1 MQSLNKRRI
10 THVCFFFFAWTAWWM
25 HIAGVEGVLCD
36 QSNQRVTVKGNV
48 QPQRVLKRVKKIKK
62 RSDFWLRS
70 GDSRA
75 MLQQQQQ
82 TPAFSYSP
90 SSHSAIAQQSS
101 STETYWLDPNLP
113 TRSPTDHIRYHSRP
127 NNRVLPLHHLSLA
140 NCTSPILR
148 DFLNMTGLKRLCEP
162 AKFEI
167 FAEF

>member
-1 MQSLNKRRI
+1 
-10 THVCFFFFAWTAWWM
+10 
-25 HIAGVEGVLCD
+25 VEGVLCD

-82 TPAFSYSP
+82 QQTPAFSYSP

-101 STETYWLDPNLP
+101 STETY
-113 TRSPTDHIRYHSRP
+113 
-127 NNRVLPLHHLSLA
+127 
-140 NCTSPILR
+140 
-148 DFLNMTGLKRLCEP
+148 
-162 AKFEI
+162 
-167 FAEF
+167 

>member
-1 MQSLNKRRI
+1 
-10 THVCFFFFAWTAWWM
+10 M

-101 STETYWLDPNLP
+101 STETY
-113 TRSPTDHIRYHSRP
+113 
-127 NNRVLPLHHLSLA
+127 
-140 NCTSPILR
+140 
-148 DFLNMTGLKRLCEP
+148 
-162 AKFEI
+162 
-167 FAEF
+167 

>member
-1 MQSLNKRRI
+1 MKTFIPTVKFKKFKTLIVNYLNICFMQSLNNRRI
-10 THVCFFFFAWTAWWM
+10 THVCLTARWM

-62 RSDFWLRS
+62 RSDFWMRS

-75 MLQQQQQ
+75 VLQQQQQQ

-101 STETYWLDPNLP
+101 STETY
-113 TRSPTDHIRYHSRP
+113 
-127 NNRVLPLHHLSLA
+127 
-140 NCTSPILR
+140 
-148 DFLNMTGLKRLCEP
+148 
-162 AKFEI
+162 
-167 FAEF
+167 